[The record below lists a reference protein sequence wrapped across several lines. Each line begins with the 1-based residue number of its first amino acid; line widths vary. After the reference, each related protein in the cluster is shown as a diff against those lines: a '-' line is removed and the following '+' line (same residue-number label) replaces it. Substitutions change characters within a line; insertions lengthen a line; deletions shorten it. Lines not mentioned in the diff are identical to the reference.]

1 MRFASTAS
9 SSAIGFL
16 SLERRVT
23 DPTGRSFL
31 SYRRTRATE
40 AALLIQAQH
49 DHGIPTWQDV
59 HNLGPIP
66 TEDEIRRVLSDP
78 ATANAVLLITPE
90 VEASSIIRNVEVPKI
105 MGRAEASD
113 SFFVV
118 PVAAGGLD
126 YAKAAEVTS
135 NHLSAANLAHW
146 NLLKV
151 LGALVTPTDAAIVA
165 SRVLV
170 ERVEAVHAALP
181 QGAPLRL
188 GLFARRPPPFEPGTA
203 FCANW
208 SAHFRDKEA
217 SPAAWEER
225 LLPALARIAAA
236 ARQYAPGRAV
246 EAFGLPTLPAATAL
260 GCAFSSTGG
269 ITVSWRQYTPGQADQ
284 TWTLSAPRTASGFVA
299 RLVSYDASARDIA
312 VLVSVTDDVEPVF
325 ASFKKHLP
333 NLRALVHV
341 AKPGPYPHRLS
352 TPGEASDVAMV
363 TQEGLR
369 RARREYG
376 DVGTIHMFQATPA
389 GVAMLI
395 GQLLNT
401 FGLVQ
406 TYEHVT
412 VDGSGVYRP
421 AALLR
426 PND

>member
-1 MRFASTAS
+1 MPFENTATY
-9 SSAIGFL
+9 SAIGFRF
-16 SLERRVT
+16 LERPMT

-31 SYRRTRATE
+31 SYRRTRAAE

-49 DHGIPTWQDV
+49 DHGIPTWQDI

-78 ATANAVLLITPE
+78 ATANAVLFITPE
-90 VEASSIIRNVEVPKI
+90 VETSSIIRNVEVPKVI
-105 MGRAEASD
+105 GRAEASD
-113 SFFVV
+113 AFFVV

-135 NHLSAANLAHW
+135 NHLSAANLTYW
-146 NLLKV
+146 NVHKIPGGV
-151 LGALVTPTDAAIVA
+151 VTAADATTVA

-170 ERVEAVHAALP
+170 ERVNAIHAALP
-181 QGAPLRL
+181 EGAPLRL
-188 GLFARRPPPFEPGTA
+188 GLFARRSPPFEPGTA
-203 FCANW
+203 FSADW

-217 SPAAWEER
+217 SPATWEDR
-225 LLPALARIAAA
+225 LLPALSRIAAA

-246 EAFGLPTLPAATAL
+246 EAYGLPTLPAATAL
-260 GCAFSSTGG
+260 GCVFSSTGG
-269 ITVSWRQYTPGQADQ
+269 VAVSWRQYTPGQSDQ
-284 TWTLSAPRTASGFVA
+284 TWTLSAPRAASGFVV
-299 RLVSYDASARDIA
+299 RLASYDTSARDIA
-312 VLVSVTDDVEPVF
+312 VLLSVTDDVEPVF
-325 ASFKKHLP
+325 ASFKNHLP

-341 AKPGPYPHRLS
+341 AKPGPYPHRLAS
-352 TPGEASDVAMV
+352 PGEALDVAMV

-376 DVGTIHMFQATPA
+376 DVGTIHLFQATPA
-389 GVAMLI
+389 GVAMLV

-401 FGLVQ
+401 FGFVQ

-412 VDGSGVYRP
+412 VDGSGIYRP

>member
-1 MRFASTAS
+1 M
-9 SSAIGFL
+9 
-16 SLERRVT
+16 T

-31 SYRRTRATE
+31 SYRRTRAAE
-40 AALLIQAQH
+40 AALLIEAQH

-78 ATANAVLLITPE
+78 STANAVLFITPE
-90 VEASSIIRNVEVPKI
+90 VEVSSIIRNVEVPKI
-105 MGRAEASD
+105 IGRAEASD

-126 YAKAAEVTS
+126 YATAAEVTS
-135 NHLSAANLAHW
+135 NCLSAANLTYW
-146 NLLKV
+146 NV
-151 LGALVTPTDAAIVA
+151 HRVPGAVVTSADAATVA

-170 ERVEAVHAALP
+170 ERVKAIHAALP
-181 QGAPLRL
+181 PGAPLRL

-203 FCANW
+203 FCADW
-208 SAHFRDKEA
+208 SAHFRDKQA
-217 SPAAWEER
+217 SPAAWEDR

-260 GCAFSSTGG
+260 GCTFSSTSG
-269 ITVSWRQYTPGQADQ
+269 ISVSWRQYSLGQSDQ
-284 TWTLSAPRTASGFVA
+284 IWTLSAPRTTSGFMA

-312 VLVSVTDDVEPVF
+312 VLVSVTDEVEPLF
-325 ASFKKHLP
+325 ASFKKNLP

-341 AKPGPYPHRLS
+341 AKPGPYPHRLAA
-352 TPGEASDVAMV
+352 PGEASDVAMV
-363 TQEGLR
+363 THEGLR

-376 DVGTIHMFQATPA
+376 DVGTIHLFQATPA

-412 VDGSGVYRP
+412 IDGSGVYRP

>member
-1 MRFASTAS
+1 M
-9 SSAIGFL
+9 
-16 SLERRVT
+16 T

-31 SYRRTRATE
+31 SYRRARAAE

-78 ATANAVLLITPE
+78 ATANAVLFITPE
-90 VEASSIIRNVEVPKI
+90 VETSSIIRNVEVPKVI
-105 MGRAEASD
+105 GRAEASD

-118 PVAAGGLD
+118 PVAAGELD

-135 NHLSAANLAHW
+135 NHLSAANLGNW
-146 NLLKV
+146 NIHKV
-151 LGALVTPTDAAIVA
+151 PGTVLTSADAATFA
-165 SRVLV
+165 RRVLV
-170 ERVEAVHAALP
+170 ERVKAIHAALP
-181 QGAPLRL
+181 EGAPLRL
-188 GLFARRPPPFEPGTA
+188 GLFARRPPPFELGTA
-203 FCANW
+203 FSVDW

-217 SPAAWEER
+217 SLAAWEDS
-225 LLPALARIAAA
+225 LLPALARIASAV
-236 ARQYAPGRAV
+236 RQFAPSRVV

-269 ITVSWRQYTPGQADQ
+269 IKLSWRQYTPGQSDQ
-284 TWTLSAPRTASGFVA
+284 TWTLSTPRTASGFAA
-299 RLVSYDASARDIA
+299 RLASYDAAARDIA
-312 VLVSVTDDVEPVF
+312 ILVSITDDVEPVF
-325 ASFKKHLP
+325 ASFMKHLP
-333 NLRALVHV
+333 PLRALIHV
-341 AKPGPYPHRLS
+341 TRPGPYPHRLALS
-352 TPGEASDVAMV
+352 TEASDVAMV
-363 TQEGLR
+363 THEGLR
-369 RARREYG
+369 LSRREYG
-376 DVGTIHMFQATPA
+376 NIGTVHLFQAAPA
-389 GVAMLI
+389 GVTVLI

-412 VDGSGVYRP
+412 VDGSGIYRP